1 MLNRFDANPPFYI
14 LTLHLW
20 RLAFG
25 DSEWALKSLA
35 MFAAVA
41 GVFAVWLAARER
53 FGPLAGL
60 GAAWFVALNAF
71 HIHHAQEIRGYSLL
85 FAAVALA
92 DFAFVRWLRAG
103 DRWALTGWGLAS
115 FYAVNVHH
123 FAWYFVAVQV
133 ASVVFW
139 PRQPAQRR
147 TLGFALAG
155 VVLASSPMLASFAV
169 HLVVHQSQSWIPLR
183 DLDNLFAI
191 LAAVGGRMPL
201 AILAWALA
209 LLALVASALP
219 RERVAPFAALV
230 EPAVSSDPVRA
241 LVVPGLQL
249 LLPVWLFVASQ
260 LFFPMLLPR
269 YCVIVVLPL
278 AVLAGAGLACLRP
291 RPVALVAAVAL
302 AVLACGPVLEVYE
315 NEKKLAHLEVWAQA
329 VEAGYQEGDVVLYSD
344 KHIFVPAIALHPPE
358 MDEYLL
364 PELAGRHRSS
374 VLANYTSREVRR
386 GPLEPGEYTRA
397 WIVKRKEES
406 IRAVLG
412 DSMFARV
419 SLRLIRRVPDTQ
431 VYLFSLN
438 D

>member
-1 MLNRFDANPPFYI
+1 MRDFEPGSQAGAREWFAILCIVAVAFALRAHGLTAGGLHLDEGYSLIQSERSVVDIFVLNRFDANPPFYI

-53 FGPLAGL
+53 FGAVAGL

-123 FAWYFVAVQV
+123 FAWYFVVVQV

-155 VVLASSPMLASFAV
+155 V
-169 HLVVHQSQSWIPLR
+169 
-183 DLDNLFAI
+183 
-191 LAAVGGRMPL
+191 
-201 AILAWALA
+201 
-209 LLALVASALP
+209 
-219 RERVAPFAALV
+219 
-230 EPAVSSDPVRA
+230 
-241 LVVPGLQL
+241 
-249 LLPVWLFVASQ
+249 
-260 LFFPMLLPR
+260 
-269 YCVIVVLPL
+269 
-278 AVLAGAGLACLRP
+278 
-291 RPVALVAAVAL
+291 
-302 AVLACGPVLEVYE
+302 
-315 NEKKLAHLEVWAQA
+315 
-329 VEAGYQEGDVVLYSD
+329 
-344 KHIFVPAIALHPPE
+344 
-358 MDEYLL
+358 
-364 PELAGRHRSS
+364 
-374 VLANYTSREVRR
+374 
-386 GPLEPGEYTRA
+386 
-397 WIVKRKEES
+397 
-406 IRAVLG
+406 
-412 DSMFARV
+412 
-419 SLRLIRRVPDTQ
+419 
-431 VYLFSLN
+431 
-438 D
+438 